1 MTVLREF
8 KNLRVSVPMPVSND
22 FEHVPLGRS
31 FRELSSYASE
41 SDESDLSNAF
51 YVSNGIQWA
60 ELLQDYRVVILS
72 EAGSGKTEEFRTVAE
87 QLRSLGK
94 SAFFLRLE
102 NIPDH
107 FSTAFD
113 VGSKDE
119 FDEWLASGAEGWL
132 FLDSV
137 DEARLRH
144 PKDFELALRLLGEK
158 LKLALDRT
166 HVFLSGRTSAWR
178 PKTDLDRGK
187 AYLPFTPVTKVAN
200 DVSPDDVSSADALID
215 GLMEDDCDGDEL
227 STDTSVSSARSD
239 KPSSSEPFRIV
250 TLEGLS
256 REQVETFAAA
266 RGVNDTKAFGD
277 AIERADAWSFAALPQ
292 DLEDLVASWLK
303 RGAIGT
309 RRTIMEDGVERRLKE
324 RDQERADAAPLTE
337 TKALLGAK
345 LLAAAATLGRNA
357 SIQVPDGQDGLDGI
371 AVDKVLSD
379 WSPAERKTLLERP
392 IFDAAIYGA
401 VRFHHRTV
409 REYLTAEWLRELLQH
424 PASRRAIE
432 DMFFKTSYG
441 VDVIVPLMRPILP
454 WVALYDDRIRERV
467 RLLAPEVL
475 FEGGDPPSLPL
486 PTRQQILSEVVGDL
500 VPGHSPR
507 APTDYAAVQRFAH
520 ADLSDDI
527 RRLLQQ
533 HSGNQEAASFLLRMI
548 WLGEIKDALPEAKS
562 QALLATA
569 GQYQRMAAIRAVN
582 AVGSKDDMRDVRDA
596 IARDPA
602 RPNREWLNELCETLE
617 GSEEEIC
624 WLLKE
629 LERTGAV
636 AKYTVD
642 HLQDGVTKV
651 AEKMPIENLP
661 KLLNGLHRLLSVAP
675 FVDARFCK
683 ISTRFG
689 WLLHPAA
696 AAVERLVSERDPAAM
711 SEVALSIL
719 GTLPVSK
726 RFDSDIRDLKAD
738 FSKLVPEWRQLN
750 RTLFWAEVAKA
761 RKDHEGTNFGPVTY
775 IWQANSFEAFWR
787 FSADDFDYF
796 IGEIAAR
803 DLMDDKLV
811 ALSGALDAY
820 VQGGRGAAKLKQLK
834 AAVLDQPE
842 LAARLD
848 LFLHPPKRD
857 DEVTRQNQKWKKQSK
872 ARARREKDSLRKSR
886 EYIGKHLDTLRD
898 PGFPDPNDISRTQW
912 YLHRQTRNKSE
923 QKGKWTSGDW
933 RSLIPEFGEDIARA
947 YRDGAILHA
956 HRASPKLRSEGA
968 EANTT
973 TASTILGLT
982 GLAIEARETPDWA
995 KGVSEQDAQRAWL
1008 FASHELNGFPDW
1020 FPDLFAQHKGPLTEL
1035 IMREVEFEIASEPEG
1050 GMHYIISDL
1059 AWSGKWA
1066 WAELGPAIFDL
1077 LRRREPT
1084 NGETLSKLLHIVLA
1098 SGVPD
1103 EDVLALAKARATD
1116 PDTKHAVQWYA
1127 VWTGIEPAE
1136 AIPAFSTY
1144 LDGLSQNRESVDVAM
1159 SYATH
1164 LFGDRRSDFT
1174 MGRTAFK
1181 EPQFLEQLYRLLHK
1195 HIHRS
1200 EDIDRANGEA
1210 YSPTLRDRAQNSRDA
1225 IFNLLNS
1232 TSGKEAYI
1240 AMKNIAAGE
1249 SDPDTDRW
1257 IAHRALQRATQDADM
1272 DAWTPEQVREFH
1284 DEQERTPR
1292 NHRELFDLA
1301 VNHLL
1306 DVKDDMENGDTS
1318 VAGVLLD
1325 IDQEEAMRNYLA
1337 HELERMSAGRYQIPQ
1352 EEELA
1357 DEKRT
1362 DLRFHGVGIASP
1374 VPVELKIA
1382 DKWTGPKLFERF
1394 ENQLSGDYLRDRR
1407 SSRGIYLLVNR
1418 GKQRQRWQLPDG
1430 TTMDFEGI
1438 VRALH
1443 DYWLELSPNYPGVV
1457 ELRVIGIDLSKR
1469 TQ

>member
-1 MTVLREF
+1 MPGDF
-8 KNLRVSVPMPVSND
+8 K
-22 FEHVPLGRS
+22 HVPLGRT

-41 SDESDLSNAF
+41 SDESDLAKAF
-51 YVSNGIQWA
+51 YVSNGIRWSD
-60 ELLQDYRVVILS
+60 LLQGYRVVILS
-72 EAGSGKTEEFRTVAE
+72 EAGSGKTEEFRTIAK
-87 QLRSLGK
+87 QLRSEGNA
-94 SAFFLRLE
+94 AFFLRLE

-113 VGSKDE
+113 IGTKDE
-119 FDEWLASGAEGWL
+119 FDQWLGSGAEGWL

-166 HVFLSGRTSAWR
+166 HVFLSGRMSAWR
-178 PKTDLDRGK
+178 PKTDLDRAK
-187 AYLPFTPVTKVAN
+187 AYLPFTAITKVA
-200 DVSPDDVSSADALID
+200 DDAAADSAPSVDDIVD
-215 GLMEDDCDGDEL
+215 GLMEGNDDGDEP
-227 STDTSVSSARSD
+227 STGTSVSSAKKER
-239 KPSSSEPFRIV
+239 PSSSAPFRIV

-266 RGVNDTKAFGD
+266 RGVNNTKAFGD
-277 AIERADAWSFAALPQ
+277 AIERADAWSFAGLPQ
-292 DLEDLVASWLK
+292 DLEDLIASWLK

-309 RRTIMEDGVERRLKE
+309 RRTIMQDGVERRLKE
-324 RDQERADAAPLTE
+324 RDQERADVAPLTE
-337 TKALLGAK
+337 ARALLGAK

-379 WSPAERKTLLERP
+379 WSPAERKALLERP
-392 IFDAAIYGA
+392 IFDAAIYGS

-441 VDVIVPLMRPILP
+441 VDVIVPVMRPVLP

-467 RLLAPEVL
+467 RQLAPEVL

-486 PTRQQILSEVVGDL
+486 PTRRQILSEVVGDL

-520 ADLSDDI
+520 VDLSDDI
-527 RRLLQQ
+527 RQLLQQ
-533 HSGNQEAASFLLRMI
+533 HEGDQEAASFLLRMI
-548 WLGEIKDALPEAKS
+548 WLGEIKDALPEAKA

-582 AVGSKDDMRDVRDA
+582 AVGSKDDMRDVRGA
-596 IARDPA
+596 IALEPA
-602 RPNREWLNELCETLE
+602 PPNREWLNELCDALE
-617 GSEEEIC
+617 GNEEEID
-624 WLLKE
+624 WLLRE

-651 AEKMPIENLP
+651 AQRMPIENLP

-675 FVDARFCK
+675 FIDARFCK

-696 AAVERLVSERDPAAM
+696 FAVERLVSERDPAAM
-711 SEVALSIL
+711 SEVALAVL
-719 GTLPVSK
+719 GMLPVSK
-726 RFDSDIRDLKAD
+726 RFDSDIRDLKVD
-738 FSKLVPEWRQLN
+738 FSKLVPDWQELN
-750 RTLFWAEVAKA
+750 RTLFWAEVARA

-775 IWQANSFEAFWR
+775 IRQANSFEAFWR
-787 FSADDFDYF
+787 FSAGDFDYF
-796 IGEIAAR
+796 IGEIATR
-803 DLMDDKLV
+803 GLIDDKLV

-820 VQGGRGAAKLKQLK
+820 VQGGRGAARLKQLK
-834 AAVLDQPE
+834 GAVSGIPE
-842 LAARLD
+842 LTARLD

-857 DEVTRQNQKWKKQSK
+857 DELSRQNQKWKEQSR
-872 ARARREKDSLRKSR
+872 ARSRREKDNLQKSR
-886 EYIGKHLDTLRD
+886 DYISKHLDTLRD
-898 PGFPDPNDISRTQW
+898 PGFSDPNDISKTQW
-912 YLHRQTRNKSE
+912 YLHHQTRNKAE

-947 YRDGAILHA
+947 YRDGAIVHA

-982 GLAIEARETPDWA
+982 GLAIEARETAGWA
-995 KGVSEQDAQRAWL
+995 KNVSEQDANRAWL
-1008 FASHELNGFPDW
+1008 FAAHELNGFPEW
-1020 FPDLFAQHKGPLTEL
+1020 FPDLFAQHKGTLAKL

-1103 EDVLALAKARATD
+1103 EDVLALAKARAAD

-1127 VWTGIEPAE
+1127 VWTGIEPGT
-1136 AIPAFSTY
+1136 AIPAFSMY
-1144 LDGLSQNRESVDVAM
+1144 LDGLSENRESVDVAM

-1164 LFGDRRSDFT
+1164 LFGDRRSDFPL
-1174 MGRTAFK
+1174 GRTAFK
-1181 EPQFLEQLYRLLHK
+1181 EPQFLEQLYTMLHR

-1249 SDPDTDRW
+1249 SDPDTGRW

-1292 NHRELFDLA
+1292 THRELFDLA

-1306 DVKDDMENGDTS
+1306 DLKDDMEHGDTS
-1318 VAGVLLD
+1318 VAGILLD
-1325 IDQEEAMRNYLA
+1325 IEKEEVMRNYFG

-1362 DLRFHGVGIASP
+1362 DLRFHGAGISAP
-1374 VPVELKIA
+1374 VPAELKIA

-1418 GKQRQRWQLPDG
+1418 GKEGQRWQLPDG
-1430 TTMDFEGI
+1430 TMADFEDL
-1438 VRALH
+1438 VRALQ
-1443 DYWLELSPNYPGVV
+1443 DYWLELTPKYPGVE
-1457 ELRVIGIDLSKR
+1457 ELRVIGVDLSKR
-1469 TQ
+1469 TE

>member
-1 MTVLREF
+1 
-8 KNLRVSVPMPVSND
+8 MPVSD
-22 FEHVPLGRS
+22 EFEHVPLGRS

-60 ELLQDYRVVILS
+60 ELLQDCRVVILS
-72 EAGSGKTEEFRTVAE
+72 EAGSGKTEEFRTIAK
-87 QLRSLGK
+87 QLRSEGRA
-94 SAFFLRLE
+94 AFFLRLE

-113 VGSKDE
+113 VDSKDE
-119 FDEWLASGAEGWL
+119 FDAWLASGAEGWL

-166 HVFLSGRTSAWR
+166 HVFLSGRMSAWR
-178 PKTDLDRGK
+178 PKTDLDRAK
-187 AYLPFTPVTKVAN
+187 AYLPFAPVSKVAN
-200 DVSPDDVSSADALID
+200 DVSPESVSSADELID
-215 GLMEDDCDGDEL
+215 SLMEDDGDGDEP
-227 STDTSVSSARSD
+227 STDTSVSSARKD
-239 KPSSSEPFRIV
+239 KANSSAPFRIV

-292 DLEDLVASWLK
+292 DLEDLIASWLK

-324 RDQERADAAPLTE
+324 RDQERADATPLTE
-337 TKALLGAK
+337 AKALLGAK

-379 WSPAERKTLLERP
+379 WSPVERKALLERP

-401 VRFHHRTV
+401 VR
-409 REYLTAEWLRELLQH
+409 WLREMLQH
-424 PASRRAIE
+424 PTSRRAIE

-475 FEGGDPPSLPL
+475 FEGGDPPSLPF

-520 ADLSDDI
+520 TDLSDDI

-533 HSGNQEAASFLLRMI
+533 HAGDQEAASFLLRMI
-548 WLGEIKDALPEAKS
+548 WLGEIKDALPQAKA

-596 IARDPA
+596 IAREPVP
-602 RPNREWLNELCETLE
+602 PNREWLNELCDTLE
-617 GSEEEIC
+617 GSEEEID
-624 WLLKE
+624 WILRE

-661 KLLNGLHRLLSVAP
+661 MLLNGLYRLLSVAP
-675 FVDARFCK
+675 FVDALFCK

-711 SEVALSIL
+711 SEVALSVL
-719 GTLPVSK
+719 GMPPVSK

-738 FSKLVPEWRQLN
+738 FSKLVPDWQELN
-750 RTLFWAEVAKA
+750 RTLFWAEVARA

-787 FSADDFDYF
+787 FSAGDFDYF
-796 IGEIAAR
+796 IGEIATL

-834 AAVLDQPE
+834 SAVSGIPE
-842 LAARLD
+842 LTARLE

-857 DEVTRQNQKWKKQSK
+857 DDLSRQNQKWTKQSR
-872 ARARREKDSLRKSR
+872 ARARREKDNLRKSR
-886 EYIGKHLDTLRD
+886 DNISKHLDTLRD
-898 PGFPDPNDISRTQW
+898 PGFSDPNDISRTQW
-912 YLHRQTRNKSE
+912 YLHHQTRNKAE

-947 YRDGAILHA
+947 YRDGVILHA

-973 TASTILGLT
+973 TASTIIGLT
-982 GLAIEARETPDWA
+982 GFAIEARETPGWA
-995 KGVSEQDAQRAWL
+995 QNVSEQDAKRAWL
-1008 FASHELNGFPDW
+1008 FAAHELNGFPDW
-1020 FPDLFAQHKGPLTEL
+1020 FPDLFAQHKLALAQL

-1066 WAELGPAIFDL
+1066 WEKLGPAIFDL

-1084 NGETLSKLLHIVLA
+1084 NSETLSKLLHIVLA
-1098 SGVPD
+1098 PGVPD

-1116 PDTKHAVQWYA
+1116 PDTKHAAQWYA
-1127 VWTGIEPAE
+1127 VWTGIEPAT
-1136 AIPAFSTY
+1136 AIPAFSRY
-1144 LDGLSQNRESVDVAM
+1144 LDGLSENREAVDVAM

-1164 LFGDRRSDFT
+1164 LFGDRRSDFPI
-1174 MGRTAFK
+1174 GPTAFK
-1181 EPQFLEQLYRLLHK
+1181 EPQFLEQLYKLLHK
-1195 HIHRS
+1195 HIHRF

-1232 TSGKEAYI
+1232 TSGKEGYI
-1240 AMKNIAAGE
+1240 AMKNIAGGE
-1249 SDPDTDRW
+1249 SDPDTGRW

-1292 NHRELFDLA
+1292 NHRELFNLA

-1325 IDQEEAMRNYLA
+1325 IGQEEVMRNYFA

-1362 DLRFHGVGIASP
+1362 DLRFHGVGITSP
-1374 VPVELKIA
+1374 VPAELKIA

-1418 GKQRQRWQLPDG
+1418 GKERQRRQLPDG
-1430 TTMDFEGI
+1430 TMVDFEGV
-1438 VRALH
+1438 VRALQE
-1443 DYWLELSPNYPGVV
+1443 YWLELSPNYPGVD
-1457 ELRVIGIDLSKR
+1457 ELRVVGIDLSKR
-1469 TQ
+1469 TH